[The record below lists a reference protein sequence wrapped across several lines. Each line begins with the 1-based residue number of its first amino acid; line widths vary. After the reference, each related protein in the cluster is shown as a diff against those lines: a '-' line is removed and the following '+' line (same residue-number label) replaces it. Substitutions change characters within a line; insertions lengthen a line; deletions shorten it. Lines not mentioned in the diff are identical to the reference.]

1 MIRRLSDRIEQ
12 GVAVGKKI
20 ITERDVEALASRGVL
35 TVDSTM
41 IVTPLAREH
50 ATRQGIRLVY
60 AEGSVPSAESMP
72 HDPVSGS
79 RGPSDD
85 RLRKV
90 IADEVVRALAST
102 GEADRRFIP
111 SYSPLADSGAGARI
125 AAHQA
130 GEPNRAI
137 VVATGRNQPGV
148 AAVLTSAISDCG
160 SDIQDISQTI
170 VSNFFSM
177 IFVVNLDTL
186 KGGMTFK
193 EFKQKVEQSGRAVG
207 AEIMVMHEAILKAMH
222 RI

>member
-1 MIRRLSDRIEQ
+1 MVR
-12 GVAVGKKI
+12 KI
-20 ITERDVEALASRGVL
+20 ITEKDVDALASKGVL
-35 TVDSTM
+35 AVDSGM
-41 IVTPLAREH
+41 IVTPLAREY

-60 AEGSVPSAESMP
+60 ASGSVPSAESIP
-72 HDPVSGS
+72 RDPVSGS

-90 IADEVVRALAST
+90 IAEEVVRALSQ
-102 GEADRRFIP
+102 GDRGGSFIP
-111 SYSPLADSGAGARI
+111 SYSPLAEDGAAARI

-148 AAVLTSAISDCG
+148 AAALTSAISDCG
-160 SDIQDISQTI
+160 TDIQDISQTI
-170 VSNFFSM
+170 VANFFSM

-193 EFKQKVEQSGRAVG
+193 EFKNKVEVAGRAVG
-207 AEIMVMHEAILKAMH
+207 AEMMVMHEAILKAMH

>member
-1 MIRRLSDRIEQ
+1 M
-12 GVAVGKKI
+12 GKKI
-20 ITERDVEALASRGVL
+20 VTEKDVEALASRGIL
-35 TVDSTM
+35 TVDSSM

-50 ATRQGIRLVY
+50 ATRLGIRLVY
-60 AEGSVPSAESMP
+60 ADGSVPSAESFP
-72 HDPVSGS
+72 YDPVSGS

-90 IADEVVRALAST
+90 IADEVVRALSST
-102 GEADRRFIP
+102 GEANRRFIP
-111 SYSPLADSGAGARI
+111 SYSPLAESDAGARI

-148 AAVLTSAISDCG
+148 AAAITSAISDCG
-160 SDIQDISQTI
+160 TDIQDISQTI

-177 IFVVNLDTL
+177 IFVVNLDTI
-186 KGGMTFK
+186 KSGMNFK
-193 EFKQKVEQSGRAVG
+193 EFKQKIEVAGHAVG

>member
-1 MIRRLSDRIEQ
+1 MIRRSPDRIET
-12 GVAVGKKI
+12 GDNVGKKI
-20 ITERDVEALASRGVL
+20 ITEKDVDALASRGVI
-35 TVDSTM
+35 TVDSSM

-50 ATRQGIRLVY
+50 ASRQGIRLVY
-60 AEGSVPSAESMP
+60 AGGSVPSAESLP
-72 HDPVSGS
+72 RDPISGN

-85 RLRKV
+85 KLRKV
-90 IADEVVRALAST
+90 IADEVVRALSST
-102 GEADRRFIP
+102 TDGSHRFIP
-111 SYSPLADSGAGARI
+111 SYSPLAESDAGARI

-160 SDIQDISQTI
+160 TDIQDISQTI

-177 IFVVNLDTL
+177 IFVVNLDSL
-186 KGGMTFK
+186 KGGMNFK
-193 EFKQKVEQSGRAVG
+193 EFKQKVEVAGRGVG